1 MCSTVTA
8 ADATGLKHSCTLTS
22 RICKCLFGQT
32 PRISSH
38 RRSLSVPILT
48 YLFQTGPHS
57 PYSPHLSSETQLP
70 PGFNNL
76 VGHNGH
82 LGGANSHL
90 GHLGTQNGHLGNANL
105 GGGNLGGGNLGG
117 VNSHL
122 PPSYSASNASQQ
134 MAPSLSTLNVT
145 NPRYAAK

>member
-1 MCSTVTA
+1 M
-8 ADATGLKHSCTLTS
+8 L
-22 RICKCLFGQT
+22 RN
-32 PRISSH
+32 
-38 RRSLSVPILT
+38 
-48 YLFQTGPHS
+48 LFQTGPHS

-82 LGGANSHL
+82 LGGTNGHL
-90 GHLGTQNGHLGNANL
+90 GHLGGQHGQLGGGNI
-105 GGGNLGGGNLGG
+105 GGGNLGS

-134 MAPSLSTLNVT
+134 MPPSLSTLNVT